1 MPFLRAKW
9 HDLVMVNWS
18 VPEAL
23 LTPLVPQGCQ
33 LDKFEQK
40 IYVSLIAFLF
50 KDTRVMGISIP
61 GYRHFEEVNL
71 RFYVTRTTQ
80 TGEKRRGVVFI
91 REYVPKKLIALV
103 AKWVYQEPYFAIQT
117 SHTSS
122 IHQAGTRHIR
132 YQWGDAWLSGEI
144 GEQSRNLADGSLEH
158 FIAEHYWGYTQT
170 TRGTREYRVEHPPW
184 KWRTINDY
192 QSCIDYES
200 LYGPKWS
207 ILNEQPADSVF
218 LAEGSEISV
227 SPWGRL

>member
-40 IYVSLIAFLF
+40 IYVSLVAFLF
-50 KDTRVMGISIP
+50 KDTRVMGLSIP
-61 GYRHFEEVNL
+61 GYCHFEEVNL

-103 AKWVYQEPYFAIQT
+103 ARWVYQEPYFAIQT
-117 SHTSS
+117 SHKSS
-122 IHQAGTRHIR
+122 SDHAGTRKIQ
-132 YQWGDAWLSGEI
+132 YQRGVSRLSGEL
-144 GEQSRNLADGSLEH
+144 GKQSRNLADGSLEH
-158 FIAEHYWGYTQT
+158 FVAEHYWGYTQT
-170 TRGTREYRVEHPPW
+170 TRVTREYQVQHPPW
-184 KWRTINDY
+184 KWRTIDDY
-192 QSCIDYES
+192 QSCVDYES

-207 ILNEQPADSVF
+207 ILNERTADSVF